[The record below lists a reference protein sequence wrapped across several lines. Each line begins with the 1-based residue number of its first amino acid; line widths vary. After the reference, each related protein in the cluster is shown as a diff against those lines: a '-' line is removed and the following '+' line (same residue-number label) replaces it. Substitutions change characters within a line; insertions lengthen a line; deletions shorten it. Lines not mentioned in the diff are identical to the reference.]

1 MRAHG
6 WWHGRRSRA
15 QSSGNRRNRG
25 GRIDSPVPGGF
36 AVPLASGL
44 RRVPGAAGGTEG
56 HSAVNAAG
64 SAAEE
69 PMRPHVLSRPDPQP
83 DLREEQRRPR
93 RQTDGRTERVGGG
106 RRGGEMLPV
115 RKASESVWGRRRA
128 P

>member
-6 WWHGRRSRA
+6 WWHGRWSRA

-25 GRIDSPVPGGF
+25 GRIGSPVPGGV

-93 RQTDGRTERVGGG
+93 RQTDRRTERVGGG

-115 RKASESVWGRRRA
+115 RKASESM
-128 P
+128 

>member
-93 RQTDGRTERVGGG
+93 RQTDRRTDGES
-106 RRGGEMLPV
+106 RG
-115 RKASESVWGRRRA
+115 RKAGRGDA
-128 P
+128 AGAKGF

>member
-1 MRAHG
+1 M
-6 WWHGRRSRA
+6 
-15 QSSGNRRNRG
+15 
-25 GRIDSPVPGGF
+25 
-36 AVPLASGL
+36 PLASGL
-44 RRVPGAAGGTEG
+44 CRVPGAAGGTEG

-115 RKASESVWGRRRA
+115 RKASESMWGRRRA